1 MTDTDSRTR
10 TRRYG
15 RTRPGAST
23 PRPNSSPT
31 YRELMA
37 TAVSRATATATAV
50 ATAALALVTLSAPTA
65 SADTGQCS
73 FPGEKYEGRPWALQR
88 VLLDE
93 LWKQSTGENVKIA
106 VIDTGVDIKNPQ
118 LAKAVDAGSGLN
130 LIPPNA
136 KDDNGNK
143 LERGKANGTTDVV
156 GHGTKVAG
164 IIAARPAEGTGF
176 VGLAPDATIIPIQQN
191 DAFGNGTAES
201 LARAIDHAV
210 EQEADVINISQDT
223 ADAVEPAPAL
233 KQAVDDALAAEV
245 VVVASAGNDGLD
257 GKAKETYP
265 ASYDGVLAVA
275 ASDRNNERASFSQS
289 GEFVGIAAPGVDMVT
304 TVPGGG
310 HCADNG
316 TSFSAPYI
324 AGIAALIKSKH
335 DGWTQKQIVAQIQ
348 QTAERSIPGRDRLV
362 GWGVV
367 DPVRALTEDDKP
379 VEEPVAHEGVTR
391 AEAPTPAEIHLGET
405 AEERNSRLATYV
417 VVGGIVLVAAITGGS
432 VALRDS
438 RRRAQRV
445 EESL

>member
-1 MTDTDSRTR
+1 M
-10 TRRYG
+10 
-15 RTRPGAST
+15 
-23 PRPNSSPT
+23 
-31 YRELMA
+31 
-37 TAVSRATATATAV
+37 
-50 ATAALALVTLSAPTA
+50 
-65 SADTGQCS
+65 ADTGQCS

-88 VLLDE
+88 VLVDE
-93 LWKQSTGENVKIA
+93 LWKQSTGKNVRVA
-106 VIDTGVDIKNPQ
+106 VIDTGVDVKNPQ
-118 LAKAVDAGSGLN
+118 LAKAVDAGRGIN
-130 LIPPNA
+130 LIPA
-136 KDDNGNK
+136 DAEDDNGNK
-143 LERGKANGTTDVV
+143 LERGNKNGTTDVV

-164 IIAARPAEGTGF
+164 IIAARPAKGTGF

-191 DAFGNGTAES
+191 DAFGNGSAET
-201 LARAIDHAV
+201 LADAINHAI
-210 EQEADVINISQDT
+210 EQDADVINISQDT
-223 ADAVEPAPAL
+223 ANAVEPTELL
-233 KQAVDDALAAEV
+233 KQAVDDALAAEI

-257 GKAKETYP
+257 GKVKETYP

-316 TSFSAPYI
+316 TSFSAPYV

-335 DGWTQKQIVAQIQ
+335 DGWTQEQIVAQIQ

-391 AEAPTPAEIHLGET
+391 AEAPTPAEIHLSET

-417 VVGGIVLVAAITGGS
+417 VVGGVVLVAAITGGS

-438 RRRAQRV
+438 RRRAGRV
-445 EESL
+445 EESR